1 MTTSA
6 IRSASLARRERQKA
20 ETRQLI
26 LDAARELFVVDG
38 VEATTMRA
46 IAAKIG
52 YTPTAIYHHFQ
63 DKDTLIVEL
72 CMVDFRALAQAMYK
86 IGRIEDP
93 VDRLRRMGL
102 AYAEFALANPSQYRF
117 MFMTQMR
124 HQMVDSCGNAIKPPD
139 EDAYGFLLQTVT
151 EAIQQDLLRP
161 ELSDPHEMAQMMW
174 GSIHGV
180 VSIWLN
186 HHTEQHIEWRSPG
199 ETVRA
204 MIDVLIRGAVK
215 GARS

>member
-6 IRSASLARRERQKA
+6 IQSASLARRERQKA

-26 LDAARELFVVDG
+26 LDAARELFVADG

-72 CMVDFRALAQAMYK
+72 CMVDFRSLAQAMYK

-124 HQMVDSCGNAIKPPD
+124 HQMWTAAETPSSHLTKTLTGSCCK
-139 EDAYGFLLQTVT
+139 
-151 EAIQQDLLRP
+151 
-161 ELSDPHEMAQMMW
+161 
-174 GSIHGV
+174 
-180 VSIWLN
+180 
-186 HHTEQHIEWRSPG
+186 RSP
-199 ETVRA
+199 
-204 MIDVLIRGAVK
+204 K
-215 GARS
+215 RSSRISCAQSCPTRTRWLR